1 MRWHVDVY
9 GGEQVSQKAFSP
21 RTYSGLLTVIWQVPV
36 VVVVVLVVEQVHRP
50 AEGHL
55 HPRIVRVLRARR
67 VSALILS
74 IRALYRTHAHQP
86 VSVGGR
92 AEPALNDNS
101 RSSLRESADW
111 RLYTL
116 SKLTR

>member
-1 MRWHVDVY
+1 MSAEGR
-9 GGEQVSQKAFSP
+9 GSQPKGTRP
-21 RTYSGLLTVIWQVPV
+21 RTYSGLLAVIWQVPV
-36 VVVVVLVVEQVHRP
+36 VVVVVLVIEQVHRP

-74 IRALYRTHAHQP
+74 IRGFYSTHAHQP

-111 RLYTL
+111 TLYTL
-116 SKLTR
+116 SKSAR